1 MRHSALVLLVVF
13 LLASGF
19 LYAQTETPF
28 DCTDPVQQLETESGI
43 LYVLIGDT
51 TLENLDETV
60 FDLKMGEAQLLCEEQ
75 LPALLLVQSA
85 SPTTL
90 TVNDAEI
97 AFEGRIALQLDL
109 KLNVLF
115 LLVLD
120 GSAEVDGTIVDE
132 GFLMQALLAEDGR
145 GLASPWLGNRPFSAR
160 EEAVLA
166 SIEEI
171 VAALPEGTAAATPV
185 LPTVPP
191 TCTVRTDWPTYRVGA
206 GETLSQIAART
217 GSSVQQLA
225 QANCISDANLI
236 RQGQLLRVP
245 RLPAVAAPTQ
255 TRSAPTQTPSAT
267 FTSTDAVIA
276 SATAPSTS
284 TPTSTDIS
292 ATEPVGDN

>member
-28 DCTDPVQQLETESGI
+28 DCTDPVQQIETESGI

-51 TLENLDETV
+51 TLENLAETV
-60 FDLKMGEAQLLCEEQ
+60 FDLKMGDAQLLCEEQ
-75 LPALLLVQSA
+75 LPALLLVQST
-85 SPTTL
+85 SPATL

-97 AFEGRIALQLDL
+97 AFEGRVALQLDL

-120 GSAEVDGTIVDE
+120 GSASVDGTIVDE

-160 EEAVLA
+160 EEELLA

-171 VAALPEGTAAATPV
+171 VAALPEGTAAPV

-255 TRSAPTQTPSAT
+255 TPSAT

-276 SATAPSTS
+276 SATAPPTS

>member
-160 EEAVLA
+160 EEAMLV

-171 VAALPEGTAAATPV
+171 VAALPEGTAAATPM

-255 TRSAPTQTPSAT
+255 TPPAT
-267 FTSTDAVIA
+267 FTSTDAAIA